1 MRIDGSKVYTTLFA
15 CLVVLASAT
24 YAQAADFTIGGT
36 VSGLI
41 SGRSVT
47 LLDNGANALTVTAN
61 GTFTFTTALAT
72 GAAYKVTV
80 SVQPSGETCTVTAGS
95 GTVVAANVTNVAVA
109 CKANDYSVGGTS
121 SGLIAGRFATLL
133 DNGGAALK
141 VAKNGTF
148 TFATKLASG
157 TAYAV
162 TISVQPVGET
172 CSITSGTGTV
182 VGSNV
187 TSVGLTC
194 TPNDYTIGGAVSGLI
209 SGRTVTLLDDAANSL
224 AVTANGAFTFTTAL
238 ASGTAYKVTVG
249 TQPLGEVCTVTK
261 GTGTLVST
269 NVTTVAV
276 ACKANTYSIGG
287 TVSGLIS
294 GRSVTLLDNGA
305 GALKVAANGAFT
317 FATKLASGKT
327 YDVTVSV
334 QASGETCTVT
344 NGSGPVVA
352 SNITSVAVACTPKSY
367 TIGGTV
373 SGLLSGRSVTV
384 LDNGGN
390 ALPATANGKFTFT
403 TALASGTTYAVTVG
417 TQPSGETC
425 TITNGSGTVVAA
437 NVINVLVACKANT
450 YTIGGTVS
458 GLSSGGSVTLL
469 DNGADALAVTANGS
483 FTFTTAVA
491 SGKAYKVTVSVQP
504 TGETCTVTSGSGTV
518 GSANVTNV
526 AVACASA
533 KTYTIGGTISGLNA
547 STSVTLLNNG
557 GNALTVGANGSFTFT
572 TALASGKTY
581 SVTVGT
587 QPTGETCTV
596 TNGSGTVGSANVTN
610 VAVACAGAKTY
621 TIGGTVSGLITG
633 RSVTLLDNGGNSLT
647 VTANGSFTFTTALAG
662 GATYAVT
669 VGTQPSGET
678 CAITNGSGTVGSAN
692 VTNVAVACAANTYT
706 IGGTVSGLISGR
718 SVTLLDN
725 GGNSLAVTANGSFTF
740 TTAIASGATY
750 AVTVGTQPSGE
761 TCSVTNGSGTVGSAN
776 VTNVA
781 VACAASTYTIGGTV
795 SGLISGRS
803 VTLLDNGGNSL
814 TVSANGSFTFTT
826 ALASG
831 ATYAVTVGTQ
841 PTGETCTI
849 TNGSGTVG
857 SANVTNVT
865 VACTANTYTI
875 GGTVSGLSASTSVKL
890 LDNGGNS
897 LTVSANGAFTF
908 TTAIAS
914 GSTYSV
920 TVGTQP
926 TGETCTVTN
935 GSGTVGSANV
945 TNVAVACA
953 TTKTFTIGGT
963 VSGLNAST
971 SVTLL
976 DNGGNSLTVSA
987 NGSFTFTTAIASGST
1002 YSVTVGT
1009 EPTGETCTVT
1019 NGSGTVGSAN
1029 VTNVAVACSTSG
1041 GGGGAYWIP
1050 YSAAPI
1056 PTQTP
1061 TGSNGLFLIPS
1072 DKLASSPAPT
1082 FVTTDTTKLL
1092 GIGSLVAVSGG
1103 VATYSPQV
1111 MMYADTNSAGITSI
1125 FGITL
1130 AGTSSVPTP
1139 AQIGSLALPSGQEI
1153 CGSASAETDVTKPD
1167 SLIVVI
1173 AVGTAE
1179 QCISTGSTYEVVHY
1193 TDSAST
1199 APVVVSINTTEI
1211 NGVYQNGKLVGLL
1224 VFDGTTSSLD
1234 LYKDDTFTSP
1244 TQEITGLSD
1253 AHYLSGVLDEATLS
1267 TTGIFESVTTT
1278 AAATELYRIDGS
1290 TLAATLIQDV
1300 TTGSFGTVAQ
1310 DDNNLYYPV
1319 INTGAS
1325 STTISYEQ
1333 VALTG
1338 GTPTLLYTTPAFVP
1352 DNSTAVTNYQLIGAN
1367 DSVLVFEYSNE
1378 PKTGGVQDPTKATA
1392 TLYTVPVGTTT
1403 TTPTTLATYPAGD
1416 TLIEVFLAPPSGVG
1430 PSGDVLFATVQN
1442 ATGSISSPTI
1452 TYSAVSRPLNGG
1464 SAPAP
1469 IANSIYA
1476 PLAVITAQLSYNVWQ
1491 LTGITETDGFGWG
1504 GGTAN
1509 LVDVGTLA
1517 DTPFTTTGG
1526 GNYVLGA
1533 GFSGGLE
1540 ALSSDNI
1547 AVGFFENEPAF
1558 ASGAAP
1564 LQVIGAAADLTTTFL
1579 YPIVLTNT
1587 EITPY

>member
-1 MRIDGSKVYTTLFA
+1 MRIDGSKVYTTLLA

-209 SGRTVTLLDDAANSL
+209 SGRTVTLLDNAANSL
-224 AVTANGAFTFTTAL
+224 PVTANGAFTFTTAL

-344 NGSGPVVA
+344 SGSGPVVA
-352 SNITSVAVACTPKSY
+352 SNITGVAVACTPKSY
-367 TIGGTV
+367 TVGGTV

-533 KTYTIGGTISGLNA
+533 KTYTIGGAISGLNA

-557 GNALTVGANGSFTFT
+557 GNALTVGANGSFTFA

-662 GATYAVT
+662 GAIYAVT

-678 CAITNGSGTVGSAN
+678 CAI
-692 VTNVAVACAANTYT
+692 
-706 IGGTVSGLISGR
+706 
-718 SVTLLDN
+718 
-725 GGNSLAVTANGSFTF
+725 
-740 TTAIASGATY
+740 
-750 AVTVGTQPSGE
+750 
-761 TCSVTNGSGTVGSAN
+761 TNGSGTVGSAN

-857 SANVTNVT
+857 SANVTNVA
-865 VACTANTYTI
+865 VACTANKYTI
-875 GGTVSGLSASTSVKL
+875 GGTVSGLNPSTSVTL
-890 LDNGGNS
+890 LDNGGNA
-897 LTVSANGAFTF
+897 LTVSANGSFTF

-953 TTKTFTIGGT
+953 TPKAYTIGGT
-963 VSGLNAST
+963 VSGLTTS

-976 DNGGNSLTVSA
+976 DNGGNALTVST
-987 NGSFTFTTAIASGST
+987 NGPFVFTTPIASGST

-1009 EPTGETCTVT
+1009 EPNGQTCTVT
-1019 NGSGTVGSAN
+1019 NGSGTVGSAD
-1029 VTNVAVACSTSG
+1029 VTNVAVACTTNG

-1092 GIGSLVAVSGG
+1092 GIGSLVAVSSG

-1111 MMYADTNSAGITSI
+1111 MMYADTNSVGITSI
-1125 FGITL
+1125 FGLTL

-1253 AHYLSGVLDEATLS
+1253 AHYVSGVLDEATLS

-1290 TLAATLIQDV
+1290 TLAATLIQNV
-1300 TTGSFGTVAQ
+1300 TTGSIGTVAQ

>member
-1 MRIDGSKVYTTLFA
+1 
-15 CLVVLASAT
+15 
-24 YAQAADFTIGGT
+24 
-36 VSGLI
+36 
-41 SGRSVT
+41 
-47 LLDNGANALTVTAN
+47 
-61 GTFTFTTALAT
+61 
-72 GAAYKVTV
+72 
-80 SVQPSGETCTVTAGS
+80 
-95 GTVVAANVTNVAVA
+95 
-109 CKANDYSVGGTS
+109 
-121 SGLIAGRFATLL
+121 
-133 DNGGAALK
+133 
-141 VAKNGTF
+141 
-148 TFATKLASG
+148 
-157 TAYAV
+157 
-162 TISVQPVGET
+162 
-172 CSITSGTGTV
+172 
-182 VGSNV
+182 
-187 TSVGLTC
+187 
-194 TPNDYTIGGAVSGLI
+194 
-209 SGRTVTLLDDAANSL
+209 
-224 AVTANGAFTFTTAL
+224 
-238 ASGTAYKVTVG
+238 
-249 TQPLGEVCTVTK
+249 
-261 GTGTLVST
+261 
-269 NVTTVAV
+269 
-276 ACKANTYSIGG
+276 
-287 TVSGLIS
+287 
-294 GRSVTLLDNGA
+294 
-305 GALKVAANGAFT
+305 
-317 FATKLASGKT
+317 
-327 YDVTVSV
+327 
-334 QASGETCTVT
+334 
-344 NGSGPVVA
+344 
-352 SNITSVAVACTPKSY
+352 
-367 TIGGTV
+367 
-373 SGLLSGRSVTV
+373 
-384 LDNGGN
+384 
-390 ALPATANGKFTFT
+390 
-403 TALASGTTYAVTVG
+403 
-417 TQPSGETC
+417 
-425 TITNGSGTVVAA
+425 
-437 NVINVLVACKANT
+437 
-450 YTIGGTVS
+450 
-458 GLSSGGSVTLL
+458 
-469 DNGADALAVTANGS
+469 
-483 FTFTTAVA
+483 
-491 SGKAYKVTVSVQP
+491 
-504 TGETCTVTSGSGTV
+504 
-518 GSANVTNV
+518 
-526 AVACASA
+526 
-533 KTYTIGGTISGLNA
+533 
-547 STSVTLLNNG
+547 
-557 GNALTVGANGSFTFT
+557 
-572 TALASGKTY
+572 
-581 SVTVGT
+581 
-587 QPTGETCTV
+587 
-596 TNGSGTVGSANVTN
+596 
-610 VAVACAGAKTY
+610 
-621 TIGGTVSGLITG
+621 
-633 RSVTLLDNGGNSLT
+633 
-647 VTANGSFTFTTALAG
+647 
-662 GATYAVT
+662 
-669 VGTQPSGET
+669 
-678 CAITNGSGTVGSAN
+678 
-692 VTNVAVACAANTYT
+692 
-706 IGGTVSGLISGR
+706 
-718 SVTLLDN
+718 
-725 GGNSLAVTANGSFTF
+725 
-740 TTAIASGATY
+740 
-750 AVTVGTQPSGE
+750 
-761 TCSVTNGSGTVGSAN
+761 
-776 VTNVA
+776 
-781 VACAASTYTIGGTV
+781 
-795 SGLISGRS
+795 
-803 VTLLDNGGNSL
+803 
-814 TVSANGSFTFTT
+814 
-826 ALASG
+826 
-831 ATYAVTVGTQ
+831 
-841 PTGETCTI
+841 
-849 TNGSGTVG
+849 
-857 SANVTNVT
+857 
-865 VACTANTYTI
+865 
-875 GGTVSGLSASTSVKL
+875 
-890 LDNGGNS
+890 
-897 LTVSANGAFTF
+897 VSANGAFTF

-953 TTKTFTIGGT
+953 TPKAYTIGGT
-963 VSGLNAST
+963 VSGLNPST

-987 NGSFTFTTAIASGST
+987 NGSFVFTMPIASGAT
-1002 YSVTVGT
+1002 YDVTVGT

-1019 NGSGTVGSAN
+1019 NGSGTVGSAD
-1029 VTNVAVACSTSG
+1029 VTNVAVACSKSQPPPP
-1041 GGGGAYWIP
+1041 GAYWIP

-1092 GIGSLVAVSGG
+1092 GIGSLVAVSSG

-1153 CGSASAETDVTKPD
+1153 CGYASAETDVTKPD
-1167 SLIVVI
+1167 SLFVVI

-1224 VFDGTTSSLD
+1224 VLNGTTSSLD

-1253 AHYLSGVLDEATLS
+1253 ARYVSGVLDEATLS

-1290 TLAATLIQDV
+1290 TLAATLIQNV
-1300 TTGSFGTVAQ
+1300 TTGSIGTVAQ

-1319 INTGAS
+1319 INSGAS

-1338 GTPTLLYTTPAFVP
+1338 GSPTLLYTTPAFVP
-1352 DNSTAVTNYQLIGAN
+1352 DSSTAITDYQLIGAN
-1367 DSVLVFEYSNE
+1367 DSVLVFEYSTE

-1403 TTPTTLATYPAGD
+1403 ATPTTLATYPAGD

-1430 PSGDVLFATVQN
+1430 PSGDVLFATVQH

-1464 SAPAP
+1464 TAPAP

-1509 LVDVGTLA
+1509 LVDAGTLA

-1587 EITPY
+1587 YITPY